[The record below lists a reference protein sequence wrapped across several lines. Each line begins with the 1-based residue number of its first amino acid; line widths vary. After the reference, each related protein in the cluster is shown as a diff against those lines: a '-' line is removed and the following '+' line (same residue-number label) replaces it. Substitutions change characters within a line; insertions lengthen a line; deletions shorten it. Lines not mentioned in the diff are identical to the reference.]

1 MKTVTKKRSRSFK
14 AKTPE
19 EFDRRYADICDELAE
34 YDFDKPEKDGDMYHV
49 YYTYTERIAESA
61 DAAVKGARRECRT
74 QWTTP
79 VRVRCSTRC
88 LRTARSSR
96 ERSSYGDY
104 EVWSDTA
111 RPYGSRMDDMRGR
124 AWCNGGAVNVD
135 KTQAPESGR
144 P

>member
-61 DAAVKGARRECRT
+61 KETYELKGLAYYCKDCPWFGKSADKR
-74 QWTTP
+74 
-79 VRVRCSTRC
+79 
-88 LRTARSSR
+88 RSSTGCTKGVQNAVDYTCACEMFYTMLANGTIKPR
-96 ERSSYGDY
+96 E
-104 EVWSDTA
+104 E
-111 RPYGSRMDDMRGR
+111 
-124 AWCNGGAVNVD
+124 
-135 KTQAPESGR
+135 
-144 P
+144 